1 MKNKQPWGNSSEEQA
16 EAARRRFQRYTEKIE
31 SEAAFFKCKM
41 LALALLTATATLIWS
56 LTNTANGKQVC
67 EIVTEIFK

>member
-31 SEAAFFKCKM
+31 SEAAFFRCKI
-41 LALALLTATATLIWS
+41 LTLALLTATATLVWS
-56 LTNTANGKQVC
+56 LSSTENGQQVC
-67 EIVTEIFK
+67 RIISEVFK